1 MPWTL
6 HQSTLEVYLVLSILL
21 VQLQVLIQNILKFVF
36 VRKHS
41 SYFLIS
47 GFIGVYFVGCILDW
61 TGSWSAVFNITA
73 VINLVGITVFALFGS
88 GVPIV

>member
-1 MPWTL
+1 L

-36 VRKHS
+36 VTKHS
-41 SYFLIS
+41 SYFFLIS

>member
-1 MPWTL
+1 MLWTL
-6 HQSTLEVYLVLSILL
+6 HQSTLEVYLVLLILL
-21 VQLQVLIQNILKFVF
+21 VQPQVYKIFLSWYLLENIQVI
-36 VRKHS
+36 
-41 SYFLIS
+41 FLIL

-73 VINLVGITVFALFGS
+73 VINLVGITVFAFFGS